1 MKSKSIL
8 NPAQGIVCAQPP
20 RTKMQSTMHGSVHG
34 MHCNIFTVVLVLVL
48 VLVLLYST

>member
-20 RTKMQSTMHGSVHG
+20 RTKMHSTMHGSVHG
-34 MHCNIFTVVLVLVL
+34 MHCNIFTVVLLVL